1 MPMPSLHEP
10 RKHDMRFKQ
19 GQETTMK
26 LCQRGSAVVLAAAF
40 IALLT
45 ACGEPKSQAKVD
57 REVAEQ
63 KSEAASDMADARKD
77 ASKEMM
83 SARKDAQQTMQNADR
98 KEVQAKADLMTADAD
113 ANYKLAMEQAT
124 GDHDV
129 AMKRC
134 EALVGEPKQSCKD
147 RANAEFAEAQ
157 ARAHEERAQ
166 HTPAQS

>member
-1 MPMPSLHEP
+1 MPFE
-10 RKHDMRFKQ
+10 Q

-26 LCQRGSAVVLAAAF
+26 SGQPGSTLVLTAAF
-40 IALLT
+40 MALLT

-63 KSEAASDMADARKD
+63 KSEAASEMADARKD
-77 ASKEMM
+77 ATKEVM
-83 SARKDAQQTMQNADR
+83 SARADAQATMRDADR
-98 KEVQAKADLMTADAD
+98 KSVQAQADMITAEAD
-113 ANYKLAMEQAT
+113 ANYKLAMEQAD

-129 AMKRC
+129 ALKRC

-157 ARAHEERAQ
+157 ARAYEDRAQ